1 MKSILLFLSFLVLS
15 TSAHA
20 QATPETLIATFFKEH
35 ATNPGQAL
43 QNLYDTNPWSTTL
56 QEGIDGIKTE
66 LNRYNVDLVGKM
78 HGVELITTKKVTES
92 LVLYSYLMKYDR
104 LPMRITF
111 KFYKPDDTWML
122 TGFNFDNGLDDEL
135 TEAAKLQNLGLK
147 GVN

>member
-1 MKSILLFLSFLVLS
+1 MKPILLLLSFLALS
-15 TSAHA
+15 VTAHA
-20 QATPETLIATFFKEH
+20 QASPETMIATFFREY

-43 QNLYDTNPWSTTL
+43 QNLYNSNPWSST
-56 QEGIDGIKTE
+56 QQAGVDGIKTE

-92 LVLYSYLMKYDR
+92 LVLYSYLVKYDR

-111 KFYKPDDTWML
+111 KFYKPGDAWVL
-122 TGFNFDNGLDDEL
+122 YGFDFDNDLEAEL
-135 TEAAKLQNLGLK
+135 MEAAKLQNLGLK